1 MQVPYAATPDL
12 LTRALESR
20 FDNPTLA
27 VVLNG
32 VISAL
37 DDARRLSVEDVIAEV
52 PPEYAL
58 LVGQLATAPIPFG
71 RESEIG
77 RYIDALM
84 KSVIDRELL
93 RQKAELRSRQMRVEL
108 GSELWRTLSRA
119 IVDIDMERVQLQD

>member
-1 MQVPYAATPDL
+1 M
-12 LTRALESR
+12 
-20 FDNPTLA
+20 
-27 VVLNG
+27 
-32 VISAL
+32 
-37 DDARRLSVEDVIAEV
+37 IAEV